1 MGVIRGSAVDLLSP
15 FPLDQLRLV
24 YDWIHAYGR
33 LTEHDDSPA
42 CAEHFE
48 LATGLLL
55 GACVSYGLLA
65 KATGGTLIGILY
77 FEPAGTRN
85 GYLHIAM
92 ARSAWGRGLADEA
105 ATLCI
110 RDLFEARPELTR
122 LSAAM
127 LERNSPARA
136 LAVRA
141 GFALE
146 ATLADMVLQK
156 GMPRNV
162 VHYGLTRRQ
171 WAQRQPEVAGL
182 KRESSHG

>member
-1 MGVIRGSAVDLLSP
+1 
-15 FPLDQLRLV
+15 LRLV
-24 YDWIHAYGR
+24 YDWVHAHGG
-33 LTEHDDSPA
+33 LTEHDDSPT

-48 LATGLLL
+48 LSMGLLL
-55 GACVSYGLLA
+55 SACASYGLLA
-65 KATGGTLIGILY
+65 RATGGALIGILY

-110 RDLFEARPELTR
+110 RDLFEVRPELIR

-127 LERNSPARA
+127 LERNIPARA
-136 LAVRA
+136 LALRM

-146 ATLADMVLQK
+146 GTLADMVLQK
-156 GMPRNV
+156 GAPRSV

-171 WAQRQPEVAGL
+171 WALREPVVPGL
-182 KRESSHG
+182 RKESSHG

>member
-1 MGVIRGSAVDLLSP
+1 MGVIRGSEVDLLSP

-24 YDWIHAYGR
+24 YDWVHAYGG
-33 LTEHDDSPA
+33 LTEHDDSPM

-48 LATGLLL
+48 LSMGLLL
-55 GACVSYGLLA
+55 SACASYALLA
-65 KATGGTLIGILY
+65 RATGGTLIGILY
-77 FEPAGTRN
+77 FEPAGARN
-85 GYLHIAM
+85 GYLHIAL

-110 RDLFEARPELTR
+110 RDLFEMRPELIR

-127 LERNSPARA
+127 LERNVPARA
-136 LAVRA
+136 LARRM

-146 ATLADMVLQK
+146 GTLADMVLQN
-156 GMPRNV
+156 GMPRSV
-162 VHYGLTRRQ
+162 AHYGLTRRQ
-171 WAQRQPEVAGL
+171 WAQRQSEVQSL